1 MSFGAPSIPAA
12 PAPKPLPAAP
22 TLSDSNT
29 AALLEGQ
36 KQKKRRGYQST
47 ILTGTLGDSSSS
59 APTSKKRLLGE

>member
-22 TLSDSNT
+22 TLSDTNT
-29 AALLEGQ
+29 AVLLEGQ